1 MRQNA
6 GNCTEREGMREGER
20 DTILDEGRGIV
31 GCLARQALPGPV
43 LVRFCALW
51 FYVPLHPRTKRA
63 QTPVTKLALANF
75 DRSLRL
81 GGRSLFSHLNRREGA
96 ERGFNAS
103 KSCCARGRAAAF
115 TQPLRLSLYL
125 AHIAFLMRA
134 RSISTALMYSSTSS
148 SPSFS
153 KISVTE
159 DTRCPAPVSLCR
171 ALLPASS
178 ATNTTTSS
186 SPSRGICAV
195 ECAVPCS
202 QLRRQ

>member
-96 ERGFNAS
+96 ERGFNAALVA
-103 KSCCARGRAAAF
+103 CMQANHAALVDA
-115 TQPLRLSLYL
+115 LR
-125 AHIAFLMRA
+125 
-134 RSISTALMYSSTSS
+134 RSPNPCVSPSTSLTLHS
-148 SPSFS
+148 
-153 KISVTE
+153 
-159 DTRCPAPVSLCR
+159 
-171 ALLPASS
+171 
-178 ATNTTTSS
+178 
-186 SPSRGICAV
+186 
-195 ECAVPCS
+195 
-202 QLRRQ
+202 